1 MRKPT
6 FLKRSIALLSLLCA
20 APFASANFTISN
32 GQILDPNGNPFVFR
46 GVAIRNDLAPEQTL
60 QSLKDIAAAGANS
73 ALIELAPLP
82 NGGHLN
88 TIERQELIE
97 WLKKLVET
105 CRENKLV
112 CVLEPNWNSP
122 TNGQMLHYIFSIGVE
137 VLRNAQDVIVLSVG
151 NRTQGH
157 FPLSYE
163 DYEIRINGHINETNG
178 AQPTIK
184 GGYLLMVDG
193 SQLGQD
199 PNKDMLTLAKKNKAA
214 GINNVIY
221 SVDMF
226 DAYTSP
232 AAVRDYMESFA
243 QAGIPLVVGGFA
255 TTTYRNP
262 NDRTPLPPVS
272 PLPAAAVMQYA
283 QQFGFGYFAWQWGT
297 NEANPLNL
305 VQNWNP
311 LTPTSWGQ
319 LALNDVNG
327 IKATAKTATHFF
339 NPSSSAS
346 SSSVRSSS
354 TSSSVSS
361 VNPNAP
367 VIALNTNVDYIR
379 CGIVNGV
386 AAADGTTDPNGDT
399 LTYAWEV
406 TTTGGFRQ
414 EFTGLSIRFGMRPV
428 TQYFIKLTVTDSTG
442 LSSTKTTNLYHSY
455 SDDCARSSSSSSSSV
470 SSSSSSVP
478 AAKATCTYNINSQW
492 SSGFT
497 GSMRVKNV
505 SNQPISGWTVSWQY
519 ADSTKVTNA
528 WNATLSG
535 ANPYQAK
542 NEGWNSTIQ
551 PGQTVEFGFQG
562 SKPAGAAITPTIIG
576 GVCK

>member
-1 MRKPT
+1 MRKNS
-6 FLKRSIALLSLLCA
+6 LVKRSIALLSLLCA

-46 GVAIRNDLAPEQTL
+46 GVAIRHDLAPQQTL

-73 ALIELAPLP
+73 ALIENQPLLLSP
-82 NGGHLN
+82 GFGIAY
-88 TIERQELIE
+88 TKI
-97 WLKKLVET
+97 LVQT

-112 CVLEPNWNSP
+112 CVLE
-122 TNGQMLHYIFSIGVE
+122 TNFGMDYVGPVLPDFFSLGE
-137 VLRNAQDVIVLSVG
+137 ALRGAQDVIVFSIGNQKSGELNLSREEYV
-151 NRTQGH
+151 NRMNRGH
-157 FPLSYE
+157 LSE
-163 DYEIRINGHINETNG
+163 ANDGIRFL
-178 AQPTIK
+178 K
-184 GGYLLMVDG
+184 GGFLVMVDG
-193 SQLGQD
+193 NGWGQD
-199 PNKDMLTLAKKNKAA
+199 PNKDMLDLAIKNKAA
-214 GINNVIY
+214 GIDNVIY

-226 DAYTSP
+226 DDYRSP
-232 AAVRDYMESFA
+232 AAVRDYMEGFA

-255 TTTYRNP
+255 TTPYRHPNNP
-262 NDRTPLPPVS
+262 TPLKSTS

-283 QQFGFGYFAWQWGT
+283 QEFGFGYFAWHWGT

-367 VIALNTNVDYIR
+367 FITLNANTQFIR
-379 CGIVNGV
+379 CGSVDGV
-386 AAADGTTDPNGDT
+386 ASADGSLDPNGDA

-406 TTTGGFRQ
+406 TGGSYRQ
-414 EFTGLSIRFGMRPV
+414 EFTGMNIRFGMRPV
-428 TQYFIKLTVTDSTG
+428 TQYTIKLTVTDATG
-442 LSSTKTTNLYHSY
+442 LASTKTTSLYSSHL
-455 SDDCARSSSSSSSSV
+455 DDCTRSSSSSV
-470 SSSSSSVP
+470 TSSSSSAP

-492 SSGFT
+492 SNGFT
-497 GSMRVKNV
+497 GSMRVKNI
-505 SNQPISGWTVSWQY
+505 STQPISGWTVSWQY

-562 SKPAGAAITPTIIG
+562 SKPAGAATTPTITG
-576 GVCK
+576 GICK

>member
-46 GVAIRNDLAPEQTL
+46 GVAIRDDLAPEQTL

-73 ALIELAPLP
+73 ALIELTRLESNA
-82 NGGHLN
+82 
-88 TIERQELIE
+88 RA
-97 WLKKLVET
+97 KALVQT

-112 CVLEPNWNSP
+112 CVLELNLGNSSATISFPLWN
-122 TNGQMLHYIFSIGVE
+122 LVDA
-137 VLRNAQDVIVLSVG
+137 LRGAQDVIIFSAG
-151 NRTQGH
+151 NQKAGEWLHSREEYQYRMNH
-157 FPLSYE
+157 
-163 DYEIRINGHINETNG
+163 GHIPHALLGLG
-178 AQPTIK
+178 AIAPGFLVMI
-184 GGYLLMVDG
+184 DG
-193 SQLGQD
+193 NHWGQD
-199 PNKDMLTLAKKNKAA
+199 PDKDMLDLAIQNSKLSEFNH
-214 GINNVIY
+214 IIY

-226 DAYTSP
+226 DDYSSP

-243 QAGIPLVVGGFA
+243 QAGIPLVIGGFA
-255 TTTYRNP
+255 TSAYRHP
-262 NDRTPLPPVS
+262 NNRTPLKSTS

-283 QQFGFGYFAWQWGT
+283 QEFGFGYFAWHWGT

-305 VQNWNP
+305 AQNWNP

-367 VIALNTNVDYIR
+367 FITLNANTQFIR
-379 CGIVNGV
+379 CGSVDGV
-386 AAADGTTDPNGDT
+386 ASADGSVDPNGDA

-406 TTTGGFRQ
+406 TGGSYRQ
-414 EFTGLSIRFGMRPV
+414 EFTGMNIRFGMRPV
-428 TQYFIKLTVTDSTG
+428 TQYTIKLTVTDATG
-442 LSSTKTTNLYHSY
+442 LASTKTTSLYSSHL
-455 SDDCARSSSSSSSSV
+455 DDCTRSSSSSSVTSSSTV
-470 SSSSSSVP
+470 TSSSSSAP
-478 AAKATCTYNINSQW
+478 AAKATCTYNVNSQW
-492 SSGFT
+492 SNGFT
-497 GSMRVKNV
+497 GSMRVKNI
-505 SNQPISGWTVSWQY
+505 STQPISGWTVSWQY

-562 SKPAGAAITPTIIG
+562 SKPAGAAITPTITG
-576 GVCK
+576 GICK